1 MSPYLPNETQ
11 YPSLAEFL
19 RHGGKMEIGECR
31 ELGSFARLYM
41 ERDTFNVAK
50 TNYRD
55 LAEVLRE
62 MDSKA
67 KGYIEANW

>member
-1 MSPYLPNETQ
+1 VSNLLPSETH
-11 YPSLAEFL
+11 YPSLADFL

-41 ERDTFNVAK
+41 ERDTFNVVK

-55 LAEVLRE
+55 LAEVLHE

>member
-1 MSPYLPNETQ
+1 MNAYLPNETQ
-11 YPSLAEFL
+11 HPSLAEFL
-19 RHGGKMEIGECR
+19 RHGGKMEIAEHR
-31 ELGSFARLYM
+31 ELGSFARLHM
-41 ERDTFNVAK
+41 ERDTFNVVK

-55 LAEVLRE
+55 LAEVLHE

>member
-1 MSPYLPNETQ
+1 MSTYLPNETQ

-19 RHGGKMEIGECR
+19 RYGGKMEIGECR
-31 ELGSFARLYM
+31 QLGSFARLYM
-41 ERDTFNVAK
+41 ERETFNVVK

-55 LAEVLRE
+55 LAEVLHE

-67 KGYIEANW
+67 KGYIEANG

>member
-1 MSPYLPNETQ
+1 MSKLLTRETQ
-11 YPSLAEFL
+11 YASLADFL

-41 ERDTFNVAK
+41 ERTTLNVVK
-50 TNYRD
+50 MNYRD
-55 LAEVLRE
+55 LADVLHE

-67 KGYIEANW
+67 KDYIEANW